1 MRPCFGALETAA
13 GCPEEFAMRA
23 AIGACLALGLLSGSA
38 VAADLGPYRPPGS
51 IKDFPEPVFVPP
63 FSWTGFYIGAQ
74 VGHGWGESSFDPDV
88 FPPPDTV
95 TWDHDGWF
103 AGGYAGFNWQ
113 VNALVLGVEGD
124 FNGADIDGSTNVVP
138 FTFRSEIDS
147 IASIRGRLGLAAHRW
162 LFFATGG
169 WAWADASHTQELAAD
184 PSTKD
189 TEETTLD
196 GWTAGAGV
204 EYAFTAHV
212 IGRVEYRHYDFD
224 SESLD
229 TGLVTGPGKFDAD
242 LDTVSVGIG
251 IKF

>member
-1 MRPCFGALETAA
+1 
-13 GCPEEFAMRA
+13 MRA

-38 VAADLGPYRPPGS
+38 GAADLGPYRPPGS
-51 IKDFPEPVFVPP
+51 IKDFPAPEFVPP
-63 FSWTGFYIGAQ
+63 FSWTGFYLGAQ
-74 VGHGWGESSFDPDV
+74 VGHAWGDASFNED
-88 FPPPDTV
+88 PPPFSA

-124 FNGADIDGSTNVVP
+124 FNGADIDGSTEVV
-138 FTFRSEIDS
+138 TSIFRSEIDS

-162 LFFATGG
+162 LFFVTGG
-169 WAWADASHTQELAAD
+169 WAWADASHTQEIL
-184 PSTKD
+184 PPMPISD
-189 TEETTLD
+189 TEDTTLR
-196 GWTAGAGV
+196 GWTLGGGV
-204 EYAFTAHV
+204 EYAFTDHV
-212 IGRVEYRHYDFD
+212 IGRIEYRHYEFD

-229 TGLVTGPGKFDAD
+229 TGLLIGPGKFDAD